1 MSSRKFVI
9 ANPDR
14 CIGCDTCMA
23 SCLSGHYKL
32 GDPLAPRLHVIRTLD
47 ISAPIVCH
55 HCEDAA
61 CVSACPTHA
70 MHYVDDTV
78 QCEHSICVG
87 CANCVIACPFGAI
100 QMLAESNKM
109 RIGDLTLQSQFKK
122 ITILKCDLCADRG
135 YKARCMEACPT
146 HGLRLM
152 DEDEIERLRKE
163 REIKAVNQLKNLV
176 SASM

>member
-23 SCLSGHYKL
+23 SCLAGHARP
-32 GDPLAPRLHVIRTLD
+32 GDPLAPRLHVVRTLD
-47 ISAPIVCH
+47 ISAPVVCH
-55 HCEDAA
+55 HCENAA
-61 CVSACPTHA
+61 CVNACPTHA
-70 MHYVDDTV
+70 MHYEDNTV
-78 QCEHSICVG
+78 QCDRSTCVG
-87 CANCVIACPFGAI
+87 CANCVIACPFGAV
-100 QMLAESNKM
+100 QMLSEPNCM
-109 RIGDLTLQSQFKK
+109 HLGDLTLRSRFNK

-152 DEDEIERLRKE
+152 DEEEIERLRKE
-163 REIKAVNQLKNLV
+163 RELKAAQQLQSLVN
-176 SASM
+176 A